1 MKKFAIIVDTGCDIP
16 ENDYE
21 KLNITALPLWVHFS
35 NGSYRDLV
43 DIKKE
48 NFYNLLDKEIPKTST
63 PSPQD
68 VEDAIKK
75 EFNAGYENVLIIT
88 LSSHLSG
95 LNNLCNLI
103 AGEYNGKVKVLDTKN
118 IGMGSGF
125 YAYRAAELRDSGATF
140 EDTCKILEK
149 ERDQMVSRTYFAIPD
164 LTNLIAGG
172 RIGRVKGTVG
182 KLLNI
187 KPIISCDSEGVYYTV
202 DKARGFKIAQKKL
215 VERVKS
221 EIADVNEYYLSVCH
235 GDNEPALKQ
244 IKDALKDQINKAKLY
259 IEE

>member
-1 MKKFAIIVDTGCDIP
+1 MIKLKKFAIIVDTCCDVP
-16 ENDYE
+16 ENDYK

-35 NGSYRDLV
+35 HGSYRDLV

-48 NFYNLLDKEIPKTST
+48 NFYNLLDKEVPKTST

-75 EFNAGYENVLIIT
+75 EFDNGYENVLIIT

-125 YAYRAAELRDSGATF
+125 YAYRAAELRDAGNTF
-140 EDTCKILEK
+140 EETYKILEK
-149 ERDQMVSRTYFAIPD
+149 ERDRMASRTYFAIPD
-164 LTNLIAGG
+164 LTNLIAGEE
-172 RIGRVKGTVG
+172 
-182 KLLNI
+182 L
-187 KPIISCDSEGVYYTV
+187 
-202 DKARGFKIAQKKL
+202 
-215 VERVKS
+215 ERLK
-221 EIADVNEYYLSVCH
+221 
-235 GDNEPALKQ
+235 EPLA
-244 IKDALKDQINKAKLY
+244 NC
-259 IEE
+259 